1 MSLLLLIY
9 ILYRICKAANKRPFP
24 KQSYII
30 PNQINYRQQERLIRQ
45 HEKQLQQERK
55 LIEQA
60 EKERLQ
66 KLQAE
71 KDVEFYTSQYNVLYE
86 LARQIESDIQETQDA
101 INTDLKMRLYDK
113 AKDKEKRL
121 YQLTKKQISI
131 ENQLYSMQSKIN
143 KAKYIINRVA

>member
-1 MSLLLLIY
+1 MSIIFVIW
-9 ILYRICKAANKRPFP
+9 ILYKILKATKNQPIP
-24 KQSYII
+24 KQQYII

-60 EKERLQ
+60 EKQRLQ

-71 KDVEFYTSQYNVLYE
+71 KDVEFYTSQYNILYD
-86 LARQIESDIQETQDA
+86 LARQVESDIQETQEA

-131 ENQLYSMQSKIN
+131 ENQLYSMQTKIN

>member
-1 MSLLLLIY
+1 MSILILFY
-9 ILYRICKAANKRPFP
+9 VIYRICKAANKRPYP
-24 KQSYII
+24 RQQYTI
-30 PNQINYRQQERLIRQ
+30 PNRVDYRQQERLVREREKQIRQ
-45 HEKQLQQERK
+45 QQKQIEK
-55 LIEQA
+55 A

-66 KLQAE
+66 RLQAE
-71 KDVEFYTSQYNVLYE
+71 KDVEFYTSQYNILYD
-86 LARQIESDIQETQDA
+86 LARQIESDIQETQEA

-131 ENQLYSMQSKIN
+131 ENQLYSMQTKIN